1 VKLKGETST
10 KKDEAQ
16 SQNQQEYDRAR
27 LALPVS
33 IATLLFPCLMAE
45 AELDVTR
52 YQTLNCLQRLPLLF
66 LLVHQA
72 KGI

>member
-1 VKLKGETST
+1 MKHKGETST

-16 SQNQQEYDRAR
+16 SHNQQEYDRAWVG
-27 LALPVS
+27 LPVP
-33 IATLLFPCLMAE
+33 IATLLLPCLMAE

-52 YQTLNCLQRLPLLF
+52 YQTPHCLQRLPLLF

-72 KGI
+72 KEI